1 LQAKIRDAEVE
12 KVPVIMIIGD
22 NEVEEQK
29 MTLRTRGKAKD
40 LIKEKEVALKDL
52 EKWGRVFE
60 R

>member
-1 LQAKIRDAEVE
+1 
-12 KVPVIMIIGD
+12 MIIGD